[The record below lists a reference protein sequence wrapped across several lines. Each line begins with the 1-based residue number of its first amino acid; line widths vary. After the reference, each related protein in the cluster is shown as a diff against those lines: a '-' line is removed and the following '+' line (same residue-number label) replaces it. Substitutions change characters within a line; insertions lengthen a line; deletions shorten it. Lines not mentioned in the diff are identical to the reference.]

1 MPYLHTNGIR
11 LAYQRQRSGRSDE
24 DTVLLIMGSAAAG
37 YIWDMH
43 QTPALRRAGYATV
56 TFDNRGIPPS
66 AAPPGKYTLADLV
79 ADTKGLIEELR
90 LAPCRIVGTSLGS
103 LIAQELA
110 ISEPHLVRSAVLMAT
125 RGRSDALRRAQDAAD
140 RLLQESGITLP
151 AKYRAVNSV
160 LRMLSPAT
168 LNDDT
173 SVSTWLE
180 IFELA
185 GGGAE
190 SAASGQAW
198 IDTHQD
204 RREDLSGIGAPCRVI
219 TFTDD
224 VITPPHLGAEVADII
239 PDCDLVEI
247 SGCGHLGHLERPEA
261 VNEAIVEFFE
271 KH

>member
-11 LAYQRQRSGRSDE
+11 LAYQRSGKGE
-24 DTVLLIMGSAAAG
+24 PVLLVMGSGAAG
-37 YIWDMH
+37 YVWTMH
-43 QTPALRRAGYATV
+43 QTPALHRAGYSTV

-66 AAPPGKYTLADLV
+66 DAPPGKYALADLV
-79 ADTKGLIEELR
+79 ADTKGLIEALN

-125 RGRSDALRRAQDAAD
+125 RGRSDVLRRAQSAAD
-140 RLLQESGITLP
+140 RILQESGIELP
-151 AKYRAVNSV
+151 AKYTAVNSV
-160 LRMLSPAT
+160 LRMLSPRT
-168 LNDDT
+168 LNDDE
-173 SVSTWLE
+173 SVASWLE

-185 GGGAE
+185 GDAE
-190 SAASGQAW
+190 PVATGQEW

-204 RREDLSGIGAPCRVI
+204 RREDLGRITAPCRVI
-219 TFTDD
+219 AFADD

-239 PDCDLVEI
+239 PNCDLVEI
-247 SGCGHLGHLERPEA
+247 SGGGHLGHLERPEQ

-271 KH
+271 KY